1 SQRNGGS
8 HLKRHWFSIEEIEG
22 ILISN
27 IKRRYDMDTSNM
39 NADKVNVTYG
49 FKIGPE
55 SAPVKVIEFINL
67 ACPYCKKWYFD
78 TKNLLNEYV
87 QEGKVQRVIKL
98 FDKEKPSLKRGNVL
112 HHHLDY
118 KKPEEA
124 LMEIDYLLAHQN
136 EWAMLGSHEEIAE
149 YAVEK
154 RGLTYQP
161 NEIEINGILNETKE
175 ANVFFV

>member
-1 SQRNGGS
+1 MV
-8 HLKRHWFSIEEIEG
+8 LKLE
-22 ILISN
+22 
-27 IKRRYDMDTSNM
+27 
-39 NADKVNVTYG
+39 
-49 FKIGPE
+49 PE

-78 TKNLLNEYV
+78 TKDLLNEYV

-136 EWAMLGSHEEIAE
+136 EWGMLKSHEEIAE

-154 RGLTYQP
+154 RGLTHQP
-161 NEIEINGILNETKE
+161 NELRSMGSSMKLKKQMSFLFRLSLLETI
-175 ANVFFV
+175 FLMRIFL